1 MFFYWTKSRTGQW
14 FRSDFEDLTEII
26 IFSDKKPP
34 LPDNFFSEPP
44 PVMIHSWVRSAFLDE
59 KTNCS
64 ASDIWSGE
72 NICQRC
78 ILEEV
83 WNQFKFV
90 LLFRNGSKPLLDL
103 QWIFVS
109 TDTTENTQEKKL
121 RSHQPNWRLVCLI
134 ALPRLRSNAETKSNQ
149 VCWSAQF
156 VSTWAGVLFALA
168 KICLLNK
175 QAVSKSVPARLLP
188 SRTSVIFV

>member
-1 MFFYWTKSRTGQW
+1 MFVYWTKSRTGQC

-26 IFSDKKPP
+26 IFSDKKSP

-90 LLFRNGSKPLLDL
+90 LRFRNDSKPLLDL
-103 QWIFVS
+103 CVMCLLTILRLLLKNHSSQK
-109 TDTTENTQEKKL
+109 KKL
-121 RSHQPNWRLVCLI
+121 RSNQPNWGLH
-134 ALPRLRSNAETKSNQ
+134 T
-149 VCWSAQF
+149 
-156 VSTWAGVLFALA
+156 VSFNWFLSGLE
-168 KICLLNK
+168 
-175 QAVSKSVPARLLP
+175 
-188 SRTSVIFV
+188 

>member
-14 FRSDFEDLTEII
+14 FRSDFEDLTKII

-83 WNQFKFV
+83 WNLCFV
-90 LLFRNGSKPLLDL
+90 FEMVVRSRF
-103 QWIFVS
+103 WICVS
-109 TDTTENTQEKKL
+109 TDLDLTENTTQNRLSSQKKKAEKSSTKL
-121 RSHQPNWRLVCLI
+121 ATGLSNRAPATLI
-134 ALPRLRSNAETKSNQ
+134 E
-149 VCWSAQF
+149 CWD
-156 VSTWAGVLFALA
+156 
-168 KICLLNK
+168 
-175 QAVSKSVPARLLP
+175 
-188 SRTSVIFV
+188 

>member
-14 FRSDFEDLTEII
+14 FRCGFEDLTKII

-72 NICQRC
+72 NSCQRC

-90 LLFRNGSKPLLDL
+90 LRFRNDSKPLLDL
-103 QWIFVS
+103 CVMCSCLVS
-109 TDTTENTQEKKL
+109 TDITEITPKNHSSQKKKL
-121 RSHQPNWRLVCLI
+121 RSNQPNWGLHTVSFNWFLSGLEWSLNLGFCL
-134 ALPRLRSNAETKSNQ
+134 PN
-149 VCWSAQF
+149 
-156 VSTWAGVLFALA
+156 LFDILSEIIM
-168 KICLLNK
+168 KYQI
-175 QAVSKSVPARLLP
+175 
-188 SRTSVIFV
+188 